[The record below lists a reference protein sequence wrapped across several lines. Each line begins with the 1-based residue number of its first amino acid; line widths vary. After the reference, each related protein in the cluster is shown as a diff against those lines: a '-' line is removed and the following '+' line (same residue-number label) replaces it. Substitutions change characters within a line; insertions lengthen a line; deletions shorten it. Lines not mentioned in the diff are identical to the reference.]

1 MSITAFYA
9 EVEAI
14 IPKLSPVTI
23 YRRATS
29 KEANLDLENLA
40 ISTFLAISV
49 DRTTMVITTGGGGYQ
64 SMEIPLEMY
73 FVQKQPSQD
82 ETLDDNDVIVDACA
96 DLAIQFYQ
104 FLQQTTTQD
113 VLDATIPLPD
123 FNLDRLTAYEL
134 WDTVVTGVLMELNVP
149 VSVEEYNCR
158 PA

>member
-1 MSITAFYA
+1 M
-9 EVEAI
+9 
-14 IPKLSPVTI
+14 PKLSTETI
-23 YRRATS
+23 DRITTS

-40 ISTFLAISV
+40 ISTFLAISI

-82 ETLDDNDVIVDACA
+82 ETLDDNDTIVDRCA

-113 VLDATIPLPD
+113 VLDSTIPLPD
-123 FNLDRLTAYEL
+123 FNLDRLSAYEL
-134 WDTVVTGVLMELNVP
+134 YDTVVTGVLMELNVP